1 MKAQTPAEGILKTN
15 DWGNSRVYKVVCEC
29 GQPDHE
35 HNVWVESDDGS
46 VNVNIYLTVK
56 TNFWSDSLKPNYA
69 QKSIWLQEF
78 DLFWK
83 GLYNGLVR
91 RLKLTKSIWIK
102 GYVDYETTVSM
113 TEQQAF
119 NYAETLKSAV
129 KDVAQFRKERS
140 EKSITAKIAEQGD
153 CV

>member
-1 MKAQTPAEGILKTN
+1 MNAQTPAEGILKTN
-15 DWGNSRVYKVVCEC
+15 DWGSARVYKVVCEC

-35 HNVWVESDDGS
+35 HNVWVEADDYS
-46 VNVNIYLTVK
+46 VNVNIYTTQK
-56 TNFWSDSLKPNYA
+56 TNFWEDSVKPCHTIEN
-69 QKSIWLQEF
+69 IWLQEF

-102 GYVDYETTVSM
+102 GYVDYETTISM
-113 TEQQAF
+113 TQQQAF

-129 KDVAQFRKERS
+129 EDVSQFRKERAG
-140 EKSITAKIAEQGD
+140 KSATAKMAEQGD

>member
-15 DWGNSRVYKVVCEC
+15 DWGDSRVYKVVCEC
-29 GQPDHE
+29 GQSDHE
-35 HNVWVESDDGS
+35 HNVWVESDSGS
-46 VNVNIYLTVK
+46 VNVNIYTTVK
-56 TNFWSDSLKPNYA
+56 TNASDESIKPNYNID
-69 QKSIWLQEF
+69 SIWLQEF

-83 GLYNGLVR
+83 SLYNGLVR
-91 RLKLTKSIWIK
+91 RVKLTKSIWIK
-102 GYVDYETTVSM
+102 GYVDYETTISM

-129 KDVAQFRKERS
+129 KDVAQFRKEKS
-140 EKSITAKIAEQGD
+140 EKSTIVRIAEQGD